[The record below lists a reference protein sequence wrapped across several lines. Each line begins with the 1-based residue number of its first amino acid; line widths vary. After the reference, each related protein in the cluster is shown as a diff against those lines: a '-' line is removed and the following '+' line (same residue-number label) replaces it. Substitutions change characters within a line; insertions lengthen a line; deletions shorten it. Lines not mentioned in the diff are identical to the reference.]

1 MAYLDSLCVDLMP
14 DVNREMKIR
23 RKPGDQ
29 SWESSWARTTAMK
42 KYQIEGVCFV
52 TIRAKGEN
60 WESSEKFLEK
70 KRSCK
75 LKIRVG
81 FVNPNQKLKNVQ
93 KPAKMKKTIMNTKIG
108 DQVKRVACR
117 DFNRERPKKATK
129 TLTAKGE
136 EKLEYDGRPL
146 ERRKSKNRY
155 VEAKR
160 FLDTPTVPFD
170 QPVSM
175 WADPLVVQPLLHI
188 HCKTGKRAET
198 KNSESNAKSKVC
210 ILENRTATEQK
221 KKKIENL
228 TIMVRIT
235 DKAARGLLTLL
246 TPEKLNSAV
255 GSEEH
260 PASVKEKVAEGPRK
274 GSGKPVKM
282 PGKTEF
288 QKH

>member
-1 MAYLDSLCVDLMP
+1 M
-14 DVNREMKIR
+14 
-23 RKPGDQ
+23 
-29 SWESSWARTTAMK
+29 
-42 KYQIEGVCFV
+42 
-52 TIRAKGEN
+52 
-60 WESSEKFLEK
+60 
-70 KRSCK
+70 
-75 LKIRVG
+75 
-81 FVNPNQKLKNVQ
+81 
-93 KPAKMKKTIMNTKIG
+93 
-108 DQVKRVACR
+108 KRVACR
-117 DFNRERPKKATK
+117 DFNRERSKKATK

-198 KNSESNAKSKVC
+198 KNSESNAKSKIC
-210 ILENRTATEQK
+210 ILENRIATEQK
-221 KKKIENL
+221 KKKTENL

-235 DKAARGLLTLL
+235 DKTARGLLTLL
-246 TPEKLNSAV
+246 TPEESNSAV